1 MATILLDKIGWRN
14 DLPIQFQFKNAEH
27 AAIAAYCMESFTV
40 TKQSG

>member
-14 DLPIQFQFKNAEH
+14 DLSVQFQFKNAQH
-27 AAIAAYCMESFTV
+27 AAIAAYRMEGFTV